1 MDLPSPVKEPRGD
14 HAATDIAFFDHASAI
29 DIAFFNHASAV
40 DFTCLDDSSIC
51 AYQLVSSGYINRAK
65 P

>member
-1 MDLPSPVKEPRGD
+1 MDLPSPVKEPGGD
-14 HAATDIAFFDHASAI
+14 HAIACFDHASAV
-29 DIAFFNHASAV
+29 DIAFFNHAFAV
-40 DFTCLDDSSIC
+40 DFTCLNDSSIC